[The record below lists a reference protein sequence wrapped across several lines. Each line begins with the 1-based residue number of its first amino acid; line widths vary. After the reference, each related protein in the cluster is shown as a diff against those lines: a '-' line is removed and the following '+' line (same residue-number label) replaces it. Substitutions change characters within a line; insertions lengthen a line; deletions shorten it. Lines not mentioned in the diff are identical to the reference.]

1 MGRRYVHYFY
11 FNTILSLYHHLT
23 HYYYSFLV
31 PLSPTGETDYDD
43 DDDDSLR
50 RDWHREGGSGNNTG
64 RIRGLLW
71 GERGRSY
78 IIISI
83 LLTYYHLTHYY
94 SHFLLLLSFNN

>member
-1 MGRRYVHYFY
+1 MSTISISIQFYPCTIISLIITIHFLFLYRR
-11 FNTILSLYHHLT
+11 
-23 HYYYSFLV
+23 
-31 PLSPTGETDYDD
+31 PATDYDD

>member
-1 MGRRYVHYFY
+1 MSTISISIRFYPCTIISLIIIIHFLFLYRR
-11 FNTILSLYHHLT
+11 
-23 HYYYSFLV
+23 
-31 PLSPTGETDYDD
+31 PATDYDD

>member
-1 MGRRYVHYFY
+1 MSTISISIRFYPCTIISLIITIHFLFLYRR
-11 FNTILSLYHHLT
+11 
-23 HYYYSFLV
+23 
-31 PLSPTGETDYDD
+31 PATDYDD

-78 IIISI
+78 IIIYFDFTHVLSSHTLLFTFSSSI
-83 LLTYYHLTHYY
+83 VIQ
-94 SHFLLLLSFNN
+94 

>member
-1 MGRRYVHYFY
+1 MSTISISIRFY
-11 FNTILSLYHHLT
+11 PCTIISLIITIH
-23 HYYYSFLV
+23 FLFLYCR
-31 PLSPTGETDYDD
+31 PATDYDD